1 MFAATSKKT
10 SFLSALK
17 ITKRDLQVF
26 AVATVMF
33 SSIAAGAVTLTQP
46 DNSQMASATGV
57 CSAAKYFR

>member
-1 MFAATSKKT
+1 MFATTSKKT
-10 SFLSALK
+10 SLSKAFR

-46 DNSQMASATGV
+46 NNAQVAGV